1 MGFAERREDIRASGQ
16 YDTTRGGDRIS
27 INRQPRES
35 LRPWVMHVHGME
47 LEQPAD
53 TRISCG
59 IFADTAMLRVLLRG
73 MWHAEAA
80 DGLHLLREKVFLFG
94 PQSKRMP
101 AGVRGSFSNLGLAL
115 RPGASH
121 VLGGPSMQ
129 DLVDGIVSYES
140 LGWNVEALIE
150 RFDAGSSVEEWME
163 TLEDC
168 MEQLVQQ
175 AGSVEPD
182 PVTAGFHHLSLRDPS
197 ITVKH
202 AAEVLGVDKRKLER
216 IVKRDFGL
224 SPKQVLL
231 RARALDM
238 AAHLRGVAD
247 KDEAQDLALRYFDQ
261 SHLTRDFT
269 TMFGMTPMQFVRT
282 PQPFLTITLE
292 ARQARRLEELDR
304 LPPGGKRPWQ

>member
-1 MGFAERREDIRASGQ
+1 
-16 YDTTRGGDRIS
+16 
-27 INRQPRES
+27 
-35 LRPWVMHVHGME
+35 
-47 LEQPAD
+47 
-53 TRISCG
+53 
-59 IFADTAMLRVLLRG
+59 
-73 MWHAEAA
+73 
-80 DGLHLLREKVFLFG
+80 
-94 PQSKRMP
+94 
-101 AGVRGSFSNLGLAL
+101 
-115 RPGASH
+115 
-121 VLGGPSMQ
+121 
-129 DLVDGIVSYES
+129 
-140 LGWNVEALIE
+140 
-150 RFDAGSSVEEWME
+150 
-163 TLEDC
+163 